1 MIVDDFPHNFDAH
14 LAGDFPSHGQTIL
27 KLNDVGQWELPTDF
41 PTHFPTDPLLQKT
54 GLQGSATPVKC
65 LLLYKP

>member
-27 KLNDVGQWELPTDF
+27 KLNDVGQCELPTDF
-41 PTHFPTDPLLQKT
+41 PTHFPTDPLLQK
-54 GLQGSATPVKC
+54 LA
-65 LLLYKP
+65 YKVVPPQ